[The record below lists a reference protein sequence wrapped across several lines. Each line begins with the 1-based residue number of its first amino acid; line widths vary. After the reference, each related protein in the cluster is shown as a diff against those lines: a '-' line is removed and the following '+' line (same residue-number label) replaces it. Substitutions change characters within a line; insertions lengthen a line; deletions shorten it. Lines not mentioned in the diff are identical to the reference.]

1 MSNLLAEDKVKKIKE
16 IMSTHPNTLMVG
28 DGINDA
34 PALATAKVGIAM
46 GAQGTAISA
55 QAADI
60 VLLVDDVTKVV
71 NAVCIG
77 QRMLRI
83 AKQSILIGMGLS
95 LFLMLIAAFGKIEP
109 AVGAL
114 LQEIIDAC
122 VILNALRA
130 RYYTKV

>member
-1 MSNLLAEDKVKKIKE
+1 
-16 IMSTHPNTLMVG
+16 MVG